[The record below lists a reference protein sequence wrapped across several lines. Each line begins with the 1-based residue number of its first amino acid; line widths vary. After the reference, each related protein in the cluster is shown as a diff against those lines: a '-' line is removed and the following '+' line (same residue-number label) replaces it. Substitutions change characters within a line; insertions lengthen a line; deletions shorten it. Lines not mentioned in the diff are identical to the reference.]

1 MFCREIDSEYS
12 TPPGFSLRVLYG
24 SHPRFHGFK
33 LPERNFKSE
42 ADLDSESRMAM
53 VISVSRNHSRVA
65 IHLAIV
71 NPARM
76 PPITI
81 IRSLVMIKFANIM
94 AEFTMNSSQ
103 LMMSVVMMMVVMLF
117 CVSSRWSNQH

>member
-1 MFCREIDSEYS
+1 
-12 TPPGFSLRVLYG
+12 
-24 SHPRFHGFK
+24 
-33 LPERNFKSE
+33 
-42 ADLDSESRMAM
+42 MAM

-65 IHLAIV
+65 IHLAVV

-81 IRSLVMIKFANIM
+81 ICSLVMIKFANIM